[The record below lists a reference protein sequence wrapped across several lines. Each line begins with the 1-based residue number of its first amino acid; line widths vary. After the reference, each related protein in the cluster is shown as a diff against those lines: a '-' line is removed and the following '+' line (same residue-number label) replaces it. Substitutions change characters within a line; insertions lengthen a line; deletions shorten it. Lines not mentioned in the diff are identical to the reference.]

1 MKSILIDMDS
11 MVMSMDHEIW
21 SQLKSGTIHTQ
32 FGRPFCILLYESL
45 FFLMHRQLAD

>member
-1 MKSILIDMDS
+1 MRNIQSHIDS
-11 MVMSMDHEIW
+11 LAMSMDHEIW

-45 FFLMHRQLAD
+45 FFPMHQQLVD

>member
-1 MKSILIDMDS
+1 MRNIESHIDS

-45 FFLMHRQLAD
+45 FFPMHQQLVD